1 MIVASGRSSRHV
13 GALADY
19 VQDRLRQNGTR
30 STIEGAQTCD
40 WVLLD
45 AGDIIVHLFRPEVRV
60 YYNLEKMW
68 GPAIEI
74 GTQTPNGDAG
84 MIDAGPI
91 DTE

>member
-19 VQDRLRQNGTR
+19 VQERLRQNGIR
-30 STIEGAQTCD
+30 STIEGVPACD

-45 AGDIIVHLFRPEVRV
+45 AGDIIVHLFRPEVRT

-68 GPAIEI
+68 GPAVAI
-74 GTQTPNGDAG
+74 GPTSPDPKPEAQ
-84 MIDAGPI
+84 
-91 DTE
+91 